1 MDLKT
6 ADTVTDLG
14 LYVSDC
20 CSAEL
25 IFDAGDR
32 FSNCPQCNKPCEW
45 ELEEEIVSQ
54 DEFERTNGIAA

>member
-1 MDLKT
+1 MYSKT

-32 FSNCPQCNKPCEW
+32 FANCPQCNRPCDW

-54 DEFERTNGIAA
+54 DAVTTLDGKRM